1 MLVFRKIYITFLTKR
16 RITKEDKVKSYRFGF
31 SPAFFILVFFIS
43 VFIIIRLIFNE
54 KNICSFFLDRTVRF
68 SSLSIFL
75 FLFLISFLYQIRLI
89 SIKSEIPGLFSYPNY
104 VLRVLVTLCVWN
116 FFAMIHLRINTCDL
130 CNFIFILQG
139 RHAR

>member
-1 MLVFRKIYITFLTKR
+1 MKWLMLASCKIYITFLPKR

-31 SPAFFILVFFIS
+31 SPAFLILVFFIS
-43 VFIIIRLIFNE
+43 VIIIIRLKLKRTYDLFPN
-54 KNICSFFLDRTVRF
+54 RTVRF
-68 SSLSIFL
+68 SILSIF
-75 FLFLISFLYQIRLI
+75 FFISFLYQIRLI
-89 SIKSEIPGLFSYPNY
+89 SIKSEIPGRFSYPIY

-130 CNFIFILQG
+130 CNFIFRLQG

>member
-1 MLVFRKIYITFLTKR
+1 MKWLMLASCKIYITFLPKR

-31 SPAFFILVFFIS
+31 SPAFLVLVFFIS
-43 VFIIIRLIFNE
+43 VIIIIRLKLKRTYVLFSN
-54 KNICSFFLDRTVRF
+54 RTVRF
-68 SSLSIFL
+68 SILSIF
-75 FLFLISFLYQIRLI
+75 FFISFLYQIRLI
-89 SIKSEIPGLFSYPNY
+89 SIKSEIPGRFSYPNY

-130 CNFIFILQG
+130 CNFIFRLQG